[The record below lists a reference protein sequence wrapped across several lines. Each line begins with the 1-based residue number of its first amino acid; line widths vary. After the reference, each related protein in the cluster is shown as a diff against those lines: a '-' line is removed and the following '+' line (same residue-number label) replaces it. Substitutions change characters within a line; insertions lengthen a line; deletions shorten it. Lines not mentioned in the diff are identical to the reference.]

1 MDFLGILK
9 LVLAV
14 LGIIAVG
21 ALIVWGLATLVLKII
36 DSQGDNAQQKND
48 VTENTYTQT
57 YEPAKLI
64 ENTTVYEQ
72 PTVAN
77 EQASE
82 EIADVDL
89 QKAKEEE
96 RALNEGSS
104 LKDLEAEEDEFIKQ
118 KQKAI
123 EERLN
128 SVNKQ
133 DEIDVDDIFVDDEN
147 ESSEEESDEDI
158 EALINRILDGE
169 DEEETAEEEQK
180 EQAVE
185 NDTEVDSNE
194 EETAEEED
202 DEETEE
208 AEDEQE
214 VEEVDETLEED
225 TEEETDADD
234 EEDDDAEGRIKAL
247 EEELARQKEEYENKL
262 KALAMQ
268 SEQTEEKA
276 QVSGSVEE
284 YEARLEVLKER
295 LKANEKELKKVKKD
309 FIPLYKIHKTLER
322 DNIKLRR
329 KEALVAKQKVV
340 LYGVNNIGDIDEEKA
355 KKLSEDL
362 DLLEG
367 LRLSVGHCEEVMKAN
382 EDRYP
387 ILESSYNNLLATNE
401 NIKADIKEC
410 QEKIDELKSAEED
423 E

>member
-202 DEETEE
+202 AEETEE

>member
-57 YEPAKLI
+57 YEPAKLV